1 MAPTVPRDDHKEE
14 EILILSN
21 IVRRVDSD
29 ESVAEVPKCV
39 QLKFG
44 LDAQYEEILI

>member
-1 MAPTVPRDDHKEE
+1 MVPHDDRKEE

-21 IVRRVDSD
+21 IMHHVDSD

-39 QLKFG
+39 QLKFS